1 MLGVC
6 YDRAL
11 LLARLDVLQTLDL
24 VGVPASTLK
33 NALAAIAETRFDL
46 LVICGRVPFDDRVRI
61 TEEFR
66 RRQRGKVIWPR
77 MPGEP
82 ESPLVDAY
90 VEPGR
95 PLEIMETI
103 RQVLAPAVL

>member
-11 LLARLDVLQTLDL
+11 LLARMDVLQALDL
-24 VGVPASTLK
+24 IGVPASTLE

-46 LVICGRVPFDDRVRI
+46 LVICGRVPLADRIRI
-61 TEEFR
+61 TQEFR

-77 MPGEP
+77 IPEEP
-82 ESPLVDAY
+82 ESALADAY

-95 PLEIMETI
+95 PHEIMAAI
-103 RQVLAPAVL
+103 RQLLAPAD

>member
-24 VGVPASTLK
+24 IGVPASTLK
-33 NALAAIAETRFDL
+33 NAIAAIAETRFDL
-46 LVICGRVPFDDRVRI
+46 LVICGRVPFEDRVRI

-66 RRQRGKVIWPR
+66 RRQRAKESCRALPHNPEFARWIRTQRRALPPGPWARLPR
-77 MPGEP
+77 G
-82 ESPLVDAY
+82 A
-90 VEPGR
+90 
-95 PLEIMETI
+95 
-103 RQVLAPAVL
+103 

>member
-24 VGVPASTLK
+24 IGVPASTLK
-33 NALAAIAETRFDL
+33 NAMAAIAETRFDL
-46 LVICGRVPFDDRVRI
+46 LVICGRVPFEDRVRI

-77 MPGEP
+77 IADEP
-82 ESPLVDAY
+82 ESALVDAY

-95 PLEIMETI
+95 PYEIMETI
-103 RQVLAPAVL
+103 RRVLTPVI